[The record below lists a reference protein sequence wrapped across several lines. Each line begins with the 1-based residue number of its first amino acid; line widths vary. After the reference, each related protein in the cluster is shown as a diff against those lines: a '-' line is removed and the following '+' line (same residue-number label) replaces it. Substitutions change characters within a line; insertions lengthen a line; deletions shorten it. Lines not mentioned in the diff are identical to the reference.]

1 MVASRDIVV
10 AGAGLVG
17 CAVAFELARRGA
29 RVRVVDGRD
38 VGRGAT
44 FASAGMLAPY
54 AEADAGSDLL
64 ALCEAGL
71 ALYDDFVARLTADS
85 GEPVP
90 YVRRGSLH
98 VAYDAV
104 ERSRLVALHA
114 ALQSR
119 GVAAEWRD
127 AHTVQVHEPQLS
139 DRASG
144 GLWIQAHGQ
153 VDPPEVADALR
164 RAAERH
170 GAVFVRGT
178 ITRIGQR
185 GGQTVVHVDGGE
197 VSCDRVVL
205 ATGAWSRTIDVD
217 GASTHP
223 PVMPVRG
230 QTITLQWRAP
240 MPACI
245 TWDDRCYTVPWAE
258 RLLVGATVEHVGF
271 DESTTATAA
280 ASLREAAARLFP
292 GAADAALI
300 DQRSGLR
307 PNSADPMPL
316 IGWSC
321 AVPGLFYATAH
332 YRNGALLAPLTAR
345 LAADALLDGQ
355 DDPLLALTAPA
366 RFGTL

>member
-1 MVASRDIVV
+1 MASRDIVV

-29 RVRVVDGRD
+29 RVRVVDGRA

-71 ALYDDFVARLTADS
+71 TLYDEFIVRLSAD
-85 GEPVP
+85 GGGPVP
-90 YVRRGSLH
+90 YARHGSLH
-98 VAYDAV
+98 IAHDDA
-104 ERSRLVALHA
+104 EQSRLVALHA

-119 GVAAEWRD
+119 GVSAEWRD
-127 AHTVQVHEPQLS
+127 ALAVREHEPQLS
-139 DRASG
+139 ARAVG

-153 VDPPEVADALR
+153 IDPPGVADALR
-164 RAAERH
+164 RRAERY

-178 ITRIGQR
+178 VARIGQR
-185 GGQTVVHVDGGE
+185 GEQAVVHVDGE
-197 VSCDRVVL
+197 ELCCDRVVL
-205 ATGAWSRTIDVD
+205 ATGAWSRTIAVD
-217 GASTHP
+217 GASIHP

-230 QTITLQWRAP
+230 QIITLRWPAP

-245 TWDDRCYTVPWAE
+245 TWDDRCYTVPWAG

-280 ASLREAAARLFP
+280 ASLRDAAARLFP
-292 GAADAALI
+292 RAANAALI

-307 PNSADPMPL
+307 PNSSDPLPL
-316 IGWSC
+316 IGWSR

-345 LAADALLDGQ
+345 LVADALLDEYE
-355 DDPLLALTAPA
+355 DPLLALTAPA